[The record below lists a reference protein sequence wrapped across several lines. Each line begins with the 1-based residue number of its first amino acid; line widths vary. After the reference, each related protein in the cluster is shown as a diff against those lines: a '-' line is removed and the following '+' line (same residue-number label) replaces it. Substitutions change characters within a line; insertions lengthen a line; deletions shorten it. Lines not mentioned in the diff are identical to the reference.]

1 MESQTVELGADTLK
15 ALTAIAN
22 PGMLPGD
29 WIALGVGL
37 VQCALIGYGLYLMSK
52 SNDERAEQTKVMRE
66 ENQQRH
72 EESMSALKTLN
83 QESQQRHEESMSAL
97 KTLNQEGQQRHEE
110 SMSTLKT
117 LNQEGQQRH
126 EESLT
131 ALKTLIER
139 TARP

>member
-15 ALTAIAN
+15 ALAAIAH

-37 VQCALIGYGLYLMSK
+37 AQCALIGYGLYLMSK

-72 EESMSALKTLN
+72 EESM
-83 QESQQRHEESMSAL
+83 
-97 KTLNQEGQQRHEE
+97 
-110 SMSTLKT
+110 
-117 LNQEGQQRH
+117 
-126 EESLT
+126 T
-131 ALKTLIER
+131 ALKVLIER
-139 TARP
+139 TARPPE